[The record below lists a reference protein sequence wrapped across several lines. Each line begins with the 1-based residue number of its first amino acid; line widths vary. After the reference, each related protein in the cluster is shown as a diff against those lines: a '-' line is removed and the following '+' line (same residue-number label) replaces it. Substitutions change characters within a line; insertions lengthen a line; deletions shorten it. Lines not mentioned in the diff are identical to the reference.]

1 MAEAKSYQVLWSHT
15 AQQDLT
21 EIVEYIAQDSIGDA
35 LANLQKLETKAALL
49 ITLPNR
55 GRIVPELLHTGIS
68 QYRELVSA
76 PWRIVYRVERQQAPA
91 KTADQQ
97 SPGNRAFF
105 LWTSEPTGGNRNSS

>member
-1 MAEAKSYQVLWSHT
+1 VAEAKSYKVLWTHT

-21 EIVEYIAQDSIGDA
+21 EIIDYIAQDSIADA
-35 LANLQKLETKAALL
+35 LAILHKLEAKAALL

-76 PWRIVYRVERQQAPA
+76 PWRIVYRVESKQVLIMAVLDSRRDLQ
-91 KTADQQ
+91 TVLL
-97 SPGNRAFF
+97 NRMA
-105 LWTSEPTGGNRNSS
+105 R